1 MEKNGF
7 YKILLPLES
16 NLFESLAQSAEFED
30 VGKGRKG
37 NHLVDPGANGVPIV
51 RTTTRYETA
60 ANPFADIHHRI
71 IEEIKQELKHQQG
84 MEDTSLHFNNA
95 LIEIYDHSYTKM
107 NYHSDQALDLAANSW
122 IALLSCYEGVN
133 IDKKTFRKLKIQSKI
148 TSEEFE
154 FTLENNSVILFSLE
168 TNARFR
174 HKIILDPQTQP
185 KPVPANNQWLGIT
198 FRESKTWIHFEEGRP
213 FFDNGELLALADED
227 QAKNFYQLR
236 GQENNDIDFEY
247 PEIRFTLSIGD
258 TLEPREN

>member
-1 MEKNGF
+1 MA
-7 YKILLPLES
+7 S
-16 NLFESLAQSAEFED
+16 NLFEKLAQSAEFED

-60 ANPFADIHHRI
+60 TNTFADIHHRI

-84 MEDTSLHFNNA
+84 MEETTLHFNNA

-122 IALLSCYEGVN
+122 IALFSCYEGVN
-133 IDKKTFRKLKIQSKI
+133 IDEKTLRKLKIQSKI

-168 TNARFR
+168 TNAKFR
-174 HKIILDPQTQP
+174 HKIVLEPQTP
-185 KPVPANNQWLGIT
+185 PRPNLAGNRWLGIT
-198 FRESKTWIHFEEGRP
+198 FRESKTWIHFRDGRP
-213 FFDNGELLALADED
+213 YFDNGELLALADED

-236 GQENNDIDFEY
+236 GQENNGIDFEY
-247 PEIRFTLSIGD
+247 SAIAYTLSIGD
-258 TLEPREN
+258 TLEPRIIAEGRSQEY